1 MFRII
6 DHFVRQRSFTRFA
19 HVPAEFVHD
28 RAHAERRLSL
38 AARCLGCQHSGR
50 NRRGCKRQPD
60 EFKQIAPRQNC
71 PAAPCHLIFA
81 SPAHHVRSSPPGA
94 LRGTAVARGRPDTAD
109 PTAPFKLCHEPIQI
123 PEISI
128 NSLLARRNTLRS
140 IRMELNRKLSNKRF
154 FGGWATGSPEHY
166 FRIPR
171 NPSSLVHCKHLI
183 LSTG

>member
-1 MFRII
+1 MLLLL
-6 DHFVRQRSFTRFA
+6 HQFVRQRSFTRFA

-50 NRRGCKRQPD
+50 NRRGCKRHPG

-94 LRGTAVARGRPDTAD
+94 SHGTAVARGRPDTAD

-128 NSLLARRNTLRS
+128 NSLLARRTTLRS
-140 IRMELNRKLSNKRF
+140 IRMEITSNLSHQSF
-154 FGGWATGSPEHY
+154 FCDSAISSPWTY
-166 FRIPR
+166 TRICR
-171 NPSSLVHCKHLI
+171 S
-183 LSTG
+183 